1 MLPSFPLAKEKGE
14 KGMRRS
20 GASTFKRNDVRLA
33 KQDQNIIKKKNRPLL
48 PPTPFPSR
56 PELSFAAAQ
65 YNISADLR
73 TSSTHLYCVHIKCI
87 KYITNGKLC

>member
-33 KQDQNIIKKKNRPLL
+33 KQDQNIIKKKKRPLL
-48 PPTPFPSR
+48 LPHPFPHQDLNSVLLQR
-56 PELSFAAAQ
+56 
-65 YNISADLR
+65 SATFLQ
-73 TSSTHLYCVHIKCI
+73 T
-87 KYITNGKLC
+87 